1 MKKAASLILTLMILA
16 VLAVPAF
23 AADPPAPNIL
33 NASTLDIHNTE
44 VEQMIR
50 ERAFYLSDATKI
62 TSVDQLVRLLRES
75 VRSGRNY
82 TLICADP
89 GAIPIENEE
98 PGQIDLNPAV
108 YDHFHYGYNGGL
120 FTEQEYCI
128 NSGPSAWYTA
138 EGENGWKY
146 YSVVFQY
153 CTNNEERAQCD
164 AKLRGILSAV
174 SGETPA
180 KQLKHFYDWMKTNLP
195 AKKISTT
202 GYPRNC
208 NGLYGALFGD
218 GTGYVCATYCETIQ
232 RFAEI
237 AGIESRILSGA
248 YIAYDEPCHAINV
261 VKLDGLWYAIDYT
274 TDSFLVPLKETTMY
288 GTAQHYMANYPLATK
303 PYDLSAGPV
312 TSPDDGDPIYAE
324 PVENAV
330 SKRDAVTVTMS
341 PFKTTLN
348 GRVWKND
355 YATYPLLFYKNITY
369 FPMTW
374 YECRFLGLTTGWD
387 NATRTFSVALS
398 SERGDYRPMLRSDKN
413 KNGYSTALIVRDPIV
428 VNGKTVDNTKEEYP
442 LLNFRGVT
450 YFPMIWKFCVDEFGW
465 NYTFSLENGLS
476 ISVPSQKQ

>member
-1 MKKAASLILTLMILA
+1 MKKHTSLILTLMILA

-62 TSVDQLVRLLRES
+62 TAVDQLVRLLRES

-120 FTEQEYCI
+120 FTEQEYSI
-128 NSGPSAWYTA
+128 SSGPSAWYTA

-248 YIAYDEPCHAINV
+248 YIAYDEPCHAVNV

-274 TDSFLVPLKETTMY
+274 TDSFLVPLKDTMMY
-288 GTAQHYMANYPLATK
+288 GAAQHYMPDYPLATK
-303 PYDLSAGPV
+303 AYERSDAGNDSEAPV
-312 TSPDDGDPIYAE
+312 PQPAPTGTTAGITTANF
-324 PVENAV
+324 PVRLNGQLMDNENA
-330 SKRDAVTVTMS
+330 A
-341 PFKTTLN
+341 
-348 GRVWKND
+348 
-355 YATYPLLFYKNITY
+355 YPLIVYAPDGVNGITY
-369 FPMTW
+369 FPMT
-374 YECRFLGLTTGWD
+374 YYDCRFLGLVTDW
-387 NATRTFSVALS
+387 NQETRTLRIDKSGVSEAYHATTQTLKNAASDVA
-398 SERGDYRPMLRSDKN
+398 E
-413 KNGYSTALIVRDPIV
+413 IVTYPIV
-428 VNGKTVDNTKEEYP
+428 VNGKPVDNTKETYP
-442 LLNFRGVT
+442 LLVYRQVT
-450 YFPMIWKFCVDEFGW
+450 YFPMTWRFCVDEFGW
-465 NYTFSLENGLS
+465 SYNYTNETGLA
-476 ISVPSQKQ
+476 IALQ